1 MGAAKLS
8 KKQRGKLKK
17 AKKEAAKVPSIG
29 VAVNSVQKAAL
40 LAPVTK
46 THVKFSEDGD
56 AQVTV
61 VGKKRG
67 RQAPAS
73 TDASTKAK
81 AAEKEKGQEETSTD
95 ATGGK
100 SDRSPEMIQS
110 AKYYLE
116 KWKTRNE
123 PTPDGE
129 EPWKFKKVKQLWIL
143 KWMFEAD
150 VIPKSMFALVLE
162 YLEGMQGAARQR
174 VLDDAHKI
182 IDEGVPDK
190 TDDDAA
196 EDLASRLTRR
206 RYKRAL
212 QIAQVLA

>member
-17 AKKEAAKVPSIG
+17 AQKDAAKVPSIG

-40 LAPVTK
+40 LAPVSK
-46 THVKFSEDGD
+46 THVKFTEDGD
-56 AQVTV
+56 AKVTV

-73 TDASTKAK
+73 SDAPSKK
-81 AAEKEKGQEETSTD
+81 KAEKDKGQEEVAD

-116 KWKTRNE
+116 KWKMRNE
-123 PTPDGE
+123 PTPEGE

-162 YLEGMQGAARQR
+162 YLEGMQGVARQR
-174 VLDDAHKI
+174 VLEDAHKI
-182 IDEGVPDK
+182 IDEGVPEKADEEA
-190 TDDDAA
+190 T